1 MTILIK
7 LHERKT
13 NASIL
18 INPEYIVSI
27 KDMRTDKAVKSLKE
41 WQWSVVTTTKN
52 SYDVEET
59 ESEIIEILEKASDV
73 NGGV

>member
-1 MTILIK
+1 MTALIK

-18 INPEYIVSI
+18 INTEYIVSI
-27 KDMRTDKAVKSLKE
+27 KDMRTNKTTKSASDWK
-41 WQWSVVTTTKN
+41 WSVVTTTKN

-59 ESEIIEILEKASDV
+59 ESEIIEIIKKALDV
-73 NGGV
+73 

>member
-27 KDMRTDKAVKSLKE
+27 KDMRTNRTTKSASDWK
-41 WQWSVVTTTKN
+41 WSVVTTTKN

-59 ESEIIEILEKASDV
+59 ESEIIEILKKASDV
-73 NGGV
+73 

>member
-1 MTILIK
+1 MNGFIK

-27 KDMRTDKAVKSLKE
+27 KDMRTDKAVKSLKD
-41 WQWSVVTTTKN
+41 WQWSIVTTTKN

-59 ESEIIEILEKASDV
+59 ESEIIEILKKASDV
-73 NGGV
+73 